1 MDDKMQQS
9 QLIKKMTDKELIV
22 NLYITQLIIF
32 LLAIILSWFLF
43 DSWGDLLALFKWDPF
58 QIVVIGGGSAL
69 IIISFEMWLE
79 KILPKDMLDDG
90 GINERVFRN
99 QGVIHIFILAMMIA
113 LSEELL
119 FRGVLQ
125 THFGIIPAS
134 IIFSL
139 IHFRYV
145 SKPILFTITVL
156 LSFFLGWLY
165 LLTDNLLVPIFCHF
179 TIDFV
184 LGYILRFRNKQNRV

>member
-1 MDDKMQQS
+1 MQQS
-9 QLIKKMTDKELIV
+9 QLIKKMTDKEIIA
-22 NLYITQLIIF
+22 NLYITQLLIL
-32 LLAIILSWFLF
+32 LLAMILSWFLF
-43 DSWGDLLALFKWDPF
+43 DSWGDLFALFKWDLF

-79 KILPKDMLDDG
+79 KISPKNTFDDG

-99 QGVIHIFILAMMIA
+99 QGIIHIFILTMVIA
-113 LSEELL
+113 FSEELL

-125 THFGIIPAS
+125 THFGIFPAS
-134 IIFSL
+134 ILFAI

-145 SKPILFTITVL
+145 RKPILFTITVL

-179 TIDFV
+179 MIDFI
-184 LGYILRFRNKQNRV
+184 LGCILRFRNKQNKV

>member
-1 MDDKMQQS
+1 MQQS
-9 QLIKKMTDKELIV
+9 QLIKKMTDKEIIT
-22 NLYITQLIIF
+22 NLYVTQLIIF

-43 DSWGDLLALFKWDPF
+43 DSWGDLWGLFKWDLF

-69 IIISFEMWLE
+69 IIILFEMGLE
-79 KILPKDMLDDG
+79 KILPKDILDDG
-90 GINERVFRN
+90 GINERIFRN
-99 QGVIHIFILAMMIA
+99 QGVMQILILTMTIA
-113 LSEELL
+113 FSEELL

-125 THFGIIPAS
+125 THFGIFPAS
-134 IIFSL
+134 IIFAL

-145 SKPILFTITVL
+145 SKPVLFIITIL
-156 LSFFLGWLY
+156 LSFFLGGLY

-184 LGYILRFRNKQNRV
+184 LGCILRFRNKQNRV